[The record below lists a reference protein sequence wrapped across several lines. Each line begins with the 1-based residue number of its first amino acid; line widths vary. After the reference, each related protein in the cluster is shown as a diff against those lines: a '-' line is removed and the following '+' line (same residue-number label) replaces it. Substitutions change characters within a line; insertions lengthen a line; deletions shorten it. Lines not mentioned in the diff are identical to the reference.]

1 MSDLTRV
8 RYERLNLVV
17 QKALEQTIN
26 KSLNIDQMT
35 KCFPNIAKTND
46 GLKNLQIAR
55 KQMRSYINDT
65 SLKEFALIFAE
76 QDIENKLNELDDIIQ
91 SAHHRKQS
99 NEEIPIEIDRLSAS
113 EIIEANLIQSR
124 QEVIRNLSMIHNQLC
139 VDNIDLFKQLESKC
153 AEGESIKKD
162 IKSLIDSF
170 TTGIDD
176 LRQDSINDKIND
188 LIKEVIPEEV

>member
-91 SAHHRKQS
+91 SAHQRKQS

-139 VDNIDLFKQLESKC
+139 VDNLDLFKQLESKC
-153 AEGESIKKD
+153 SESESIKKD
-162 IKSLIDSF
+162 IRSLIDSF